1 MKSNRSQ
8 MGQRRLARAGRRL
21 AAVATLAALLPL
33 LPSPPVGG
41 TALQSPA
48 PNPECEGVFCA
59 GAARADITPPVTTPM
74 WGYSARAFYSQFERW
89 TDQRMRSIDTDL
101 YAKVLFLRSEG
112 VHTRLYARALVLR
125 NRAGVSLALV
135 QTDLGAVTGELHQ
148 AVTERVAHL
157 GVDRDHLVISA
168 THTHGGPGTIQWPA
182 AHGLL
187 VGDHYDPRTTKRV
200 ADGIVRAIEEA
211 AERMAPARIGIGQG
225 RLENASVNRSIR
237 AHSGT
242 YYPGQPGAYNFDPC
256 PDPQA
261 YEVDQ
266 CSHGEGLIDDPN
278 HHGERPDH
286 PHAID
291 PILTLIRVDRADG
304 VPLGAWTNF
313 AAHGTMFW
321 SEDLRFSAD
330 NQGFAERMVEE
341 GIAERAR
348 ERGIDLPHGWEVV
361 AAYANASE
369 GDQAPIGLG
378 HNRFAAAEDSGR
390 RQAQAMLEVYDSL
403 EGSLR
408 DDVELDARFDL
419 ITMQGQG
426 GTSPLAILG
435 AGPDCPFGTG
445 SPMPEEGIPG
455 QGRKC
460 PFLVLS
466 GTGPNWFRL
475 QVFRVGDMVA
485 ASVPGE
491 ITVQM
496 GRRVK
501 KVLVDAASAAGVQ
514 ATPVIVGLANDYM
527 AYITTPEEY
536 DNQDYEGTFT
546 LWGRNEG
553 PFVRDRIGALAQLMF
568 SGRPNPSFVEPPE
581 PGPTLQV
588 DDPATVSRTMG
599 ARGRQPGTIL
609 VDTAPVIERGQIAWA
624 SWVGGPP
631 SVDFRPDEP
640 FVTTERLSEED
651 RWKEAFTD
659 ESYLDL
665 LDYWREGVEDRWA
678 TAWDIGFDAPAGYHR
693 FAVDGWYWSSGSPV
707 RYDVTSTFEVVPTDD
722 LSVSSIQ
729 ILPAGI
735 LVRAA
740 YPPPLPGSDEQ
751 AFTSCNFADDDPC
764 GSFRLRPTDVATGRA
779 TVVVER
785 ADGST
790 VTAEGSYD
798 AERGG
803 FLVPVEVSSGDTV
816 TARVRDRWD
825 NFTGQAGSHA
835 A

>member
-1 MKSNRSQ
+1 MRSNPSPMSLPPLARAI
-8 MGQRRLARAGRRL
+8 RRLAGV
-21 AAVATLAALLPL
+21 AALAALLPL
-33 LPSPPVGG
+33 LPSSPVGS

-48 PNPECEGVFCA
+48 PNPQCEGVFCA

-89 TDQRMRSIDTDL
+89 TDQRTRWIDTDL

-125 NRAGVSLALV
+125 NRAGVTLALV
-135 QTDLGAVTGELHQ
+135 QADLGAVTGELHQ
-148 AVTERVAHL
+148 AVAERVADL

-182 AHGLL
+182 AHALL

-200 ADGIVRAIEEA
+200 TDGIVRAIEEA
-211 AERMAPARIGIGQG
+211 VQRMAPARIGIGQG

-242 YYPGQPGAYNFDPC
+242 YYPGQPGAYNFNPC

-261 YEVDQ
+261 YEVDA
-266 CSHGEGLIDDPN
+266 CAHGEGLIDDPN

-291 PILTLIRVDRADG
+291 PILTVIRVDRTNG
-304 VPLGAWTNF
+304 VPLGVWTNF

-330 NQGFAERMVEE
+330 NQGFAERVVEE
-341 GIAERAR
+341 GIIQRAR
-348 ERGIDLPHGWEVV
+348 ARGIHIPPDWEVV
-361 AAYANASE
+361 AAYANGAE
-369 GDQAPIGLG
+369 GDQAPVGSG
-378 HNRFAAAEDSGR
+378 HNRFAQAEDSGR
-390 RQAQAMLEVYDSL
+390 RQAKVVLDVYDSL
-403 EGSLR
+403 RGRLR
-408 DDVELDARFDL
+408 GDMALDARFDL
-419 ITMQGQG
+419 VTMQGQE

-445 SPMPEEGIPG
+445 APWPDEGIPG

-475 QVFRVGDMVA
+475 QVFRVGDLVA
-485 ASVPGE
+485 ASLPGE
-491 ITVQM
+491 FTVQM
-496 GRRVK
+496 GRRIK

-527 AYITTPEEY
+527 AYTTTPEEY

-546 LWGRNEG
+546 LWGRNQG
-553 PFVRDRIGALAQLMF
+553 PFLRDRVAALADRMF
-568 SGRPNPSFVEPPE
+568 SGQPNPSFVEPPE

-588 DDPATVSRTMG
+588 DDPATASRAVG
-599 ARGRQPGTIL
+599 SRGRPPGTIL
-609 VDTAPVIERGQIAWA
+609 TDTAPVVERGQVAWA

-640 FVTTERLSEED
+640 FVTTERLDDDDAWTEL
-651 RWKEAFTD
+651 FTD

-693 FAVDGWYWSSGSPV
+693 FVVDGWYWSSGSPV
-707 RYDVTSTFEVVPTDD
+707 RYDAKSTFEVVPTDE
-722 LSVSSIQ
+722 LTVSSIEV
-729 ILPAGI
+729 LPNGV

-740 YPPPLPGSDEQ
+740 YPPPLPGSDDQ
-751 AFTSCNFADDDPC
+751 AFTNCNFADGDPC
-764 GSFRLRPTDVATGRA
+764 GSFRSRPADVTTGRA
-779 TVVVER
+779 TVVVQR
-785 ADGST
+785 PDGST
-790 VTAEGSYD
+790 RTRHGSYD
-798 AERGG
+798 SGRGG
-803 FLVPVEVSSGDTV
+803 FFVRVSVSPGDTL
-816 TARVRDRWD
+816 TAGVRDGWD
-825 NFTGQAGSHA
+825 NFTGEEATHTA
-835 A
+835 